1 MMELVM
7 VLAELIL
14 VWVLEAV
21 AYVVMWAI
29 LVPCS
34 FVAATPVVF
43 ALALIRPGSFR
54 ENARRDYGA
63 IYRSLGGMVD
73 WTRRDGPRTSRR

>member
-1 MMELVM
+1 MIELVM
-7 VLAELIL
+7 VLAEVIL

-34 FVAATPVVF
+34 FVAATPVVL

-63 IYRSLGGMVD
+63 IYRSLDGIVD
-73 WTRRDGPRTSRR
+73 WTRRDGPKTSRR